1 MRFSRSPQRY
11 GLTPAPETPYQRAG
25 QLWDARMGS
34 ALAQA
39 YSWRLAF
46 FGCLAVL
53 GGSVAGNVWQS
64 MQSRVTPY
72 VVEVDRL
79 GEARSIGPAEQ
90 DWQPGDGVL
99 AQTLERFIVDVR
111 SLAADPVVVRDR
123 WLDAYDMVTG
133 QGRVF
138 LDPYARTA
146 SAAATAGERTIS
158 VQPISTVR
166 ASEHSFR
173 VDWEEQVFER
183 GSLADTQRWTA
194 TLTLRRIKPKTK
206 AELKRNPLGF
216 YIDSIAWSEQVKAR
230 PPAQPVVVPQALPS
244 LEPTSSQGAVQP

>member
-25 QLWDARMGS
+25 QLWDSRMGS

-39 YSWRLAF
+39 YGWRLAF
-46 FGCLAVL
+46 FGCLIVL

-64 MQSRVTPY
+64 LQSRVTPY

-79 GEARSIGPAEQ
+79 GEARTVGPAEQ

-99 AQTLERFIVDVR
+99 AQSLERFIINVR
-111 SLAADPVVVRDR
+111 SLAADPIVVRDR
-123 WLDAYDMVTG
+123 WLSAYDMVTA
-133 QGRVF
+133 QGRAF
-138 LDPYARTA
+138 LDPYARTS
-146 SAAATAGERTIS
+146 SAAASAGERTIS

-166 ASEHSFR
+166 ASDHSFR

-183 GSLADTQRWTA
+183 GNLTDTQRWTA

-206 AELKRNPLGF
+206 AELKRNPLGL
-216 YIDSIAWSEQVKAR
+216 YVDSIAWSEQAKAR
-230 PPAQPVVVPQALPS
+230 PPVRSEAALSPPPQ
-244 LEPTSSQGAVQP
+244 LETNGLQGATQP